1 MPAAKDRPLSPLAFL
16 VDRSPAKIMWFAL
29 ALVALAGVVFAS
41 VDLYRIFTHADLT
54 PERVVAFHSIAYAA
68 IVIAIGTVAVA
79 RWRTVRSQRDVERTE
94 EEFHALVSG
103 VTDYAIYR
111 LDPHGIITS
120 WNAGA
125 ERIKGYAASEIIGQH
140 FSRFYC
146 DEDRMAGVPQAALK
160 AALEQGRYEAEAWR
174 MRKDGSRFWASV
186 VIDRLTDPSGRVRG
200 FAKITRDITEKRQA
214 QQALL
219 DAQAALLQSQKMES
233 LGQLSGGIAHD
244 FNNLLHVIKNG
255 VEIVQRRLGGIDGD
269 VARALEMI
277 KRNADRGA
285 SLTQR
290 LLAFSRRQPLQPT
303 AIGPNRLVSGMAE
316 LLRSALGESI
326 ALETVLGSGTWPIS
340 VDPNQLETA
349 LLNLAVNA
357 RDAMPQG
364 GKLTIETTNAYLDD
378 NYAAAHQEVKP
389 GQYAMIAVSDTGAGM
404 TKEVAAKAFDPFFT
418 TKEVGQGTGLGLSQV
433 YGFIK
438 QSGGH
443 VKIYSELGAGTTVK
457 LYLPRLVGNDFVN
470 LKKEGQE
477 LRQPRGNETILV
489 VEDDDDVC
497 TFTCEILRDLGY
509 RVMSARDAR
518 SALEALDKDTNVNLL
533 FTDVGLPDGI
543 NGRQLAD
550 VAVERWPSL
559 KVLFTTGYARNAIV
573 HHGRLDPGVELV
585 LKPFTQNELAK
596 KVRRILE
603 SGS

>member
-1 MPAAKDRPLSPLAFL
+1 
-16 VDRSPAKIMWFAL
+16 MWFAL
-29 ALVALAGVVFAS
+29 ALVAVAGVLFAG
-41 VDLYRIFTHADLT
+41 VDLYRIFARDRLT
-54 PERVVAFHSIAYAA
+54 AEAELTFHLLAYAA
-68 IVIAIGTVAVA
+68 IVIGISTMVLA
-79 RWRTVRSQRDVERTE
+79 RWRTVRSQGDVERTE

-125 ERIKGYAASEIIGQH
+125 ERIKGYAAEEIIGQH
-140 FSRFYC
+140 FSRFYT
-146 DEDRMAGVPQAALK
+146 DEDRAAGTPQTALK
-160 AALEQGRYEAEAWR
+160 TALEQGRYEAESWR
-174 MRKDGSRFWASV
+174 MRKDGSRFWANV

-219 DAQAALLQSQKMES
+219 DAQAALMQSQKMES

-244 FNNLLHVIKNG
+244 FNNILHVIKNG
-255 VEIVQRRLGGIDGD
+255 VEIVQRRLGAIDGD

-303 AIGPNRLVSGMAE
+303 AVAPNRLVSGMAE

-326 ALETVLGSGTWPIS
+326 ALETVLGSGTWPVS
-340 VDPNQLETA
+340 VDANQLETA

-364 GKLTIETTNAYLDD
+364 GKLMIETTNAYLDE
-378 NYAAAHQEVKP
+378 NYSAAHQEVKA
-389 GQYAMIAVSDTGAGM
+389 GQYAMIAVSDTGVGM

-418 TKEVGQGTGLGLSQV
+418 TKGVGHGTGLGLSQV

-443 VKIYSELGAGTTVK
+443 VKLYSEPGAGTTVK

-470 LKKEGQE
+470 LKREGQE
-477 LRQPRGNETILV
+477 IADPRGNETILV

-497 TFTCEILRDLGY
+497 LFTCEILRDLGY
-509 RVMSARDAR
+509 RVLSARDAR
-518 SALEALDKDTNVNLL
+518 SALEVLEKDANVSLL

-550 VAVERWPSL
+550 MAIERRPSL

-596 KVRRILE
+596 KIRRILE
-603 SGS
+603 NG